1 MFVFLMQFF
10 KKGGKE
16 STSLFK
22 NAFKIALCSCLYFS
36 FDLFT
41 KFCSIFQCIFFS
53 DRIFQDKKKLSLQ
66 VRQNSHE
73 REWPFP
79 LYLNFAFL
87 IISVISINLP
97 VCASACSIYLDV
109 L

>member
-53 DRIFQDKKKLSLQ
+53 DRIFQDKKKTI
-66 VRQNSHE
+66 
-73 REWPFP
+73 
-79 LYLNFAFL
+79 FAGQAEQ
-87 IISVISINLP
+87 S
-97 VCASACSIYLDV
+97 
-109 L
+109 